1 MSDWWASDPP
11 ASGGPLRVTVGGP
24 QGDAKWW
31 ENDAPVEGGLHRAA
45 GEGLASGISGLV
57 GLPGDVINL
66 KNLAVQKG
74 AKFVGDKLGLPVG
87 EPRQSM
93 LPTARGTK
101 DFIEQNV
108 LSPYTPQG
116 KAEEY
121 TRTLAE
127 FVPGAAIGP
136 GGPLA
141 RLLQVVVPA
150 VTSETAGQYTKEKSY
165 EALARLFGGLFGA
178 GVTSIATRPGSTSRA
193 IRDQLPPGITEQHV
207 NQAQQLMQDAA
218 QHGIRL
224 TWPEALSQVAQRPV
238 LTNTLRHLEASPQ
251 TEARMGEVFAGRPQA
266 VEGAVRQ
273 QADNIAPVNQQPS
286 TIGHAVGEAANDTL
300 TDVRGVINQATDPY
314 YQAAEAFRLNAQEMA
329 QVRAIPGFQEAA
341 ATVRNNPQLNRN
353 VAHLPDDSVGFLN
366 EVKKQL
372 DQSARTATLPM
383 GPQGAPNAQ
392 IGAGYTQDARAVR
405 QAAIDATGR
414 QTAPGANPYEVA
426 LNVQED
432 TRRRFLEPL
441 LQGPLGRLADS
452 DRSTRSAINAL
463 FPANPVANSADEIA
477 TAVGALAHRNP
488 RAARDLVRAHIETT
502 FNESAQALQSGAN
515 QAGGAKFRATLVGN
529 PQQAANLEAAVRA
542 LPHGDQVWAGF
553 NRLLDVLEATGTR
566 QNKGSLTAY
575 NDEFLRGQSGS
586 GLVGETAKGV
596 ANPLRGFQ
604 FLADRYERYRLGAN
618 LNELADI
625 LTRPDAVNQ
634 LRAIA
639 RMPVGGG
646 QARNTTIRLL
656 TAANTEAQSVNQR
669 GNQQRSPEGNR

>member
-1 MSDWWASDPP
+1 MTELVPVDHDPFAAP
-11 ASGGPLRVTVGGP
+11 SSGSPLRITVGGAEP
-24 QGDAKWW
+24 KMV
-31 ENDAPVEGGLHRAA
+31 PVDHDPFATGLVKAA
-45 GEGLASGISGLV
+45 GEGLASGVSGLV
-57 GLPGDVINL
+57 GLPGDLINL

-74 AKFVGDKLGLPVG
+74 AKFIGDRVGVEVG
-87 EPRQSM
+87 PPKQSV

-108 LSPYTPQG
+108 LSPYKPQTT
-116 KAEEY
+116 AEEY
-121 TRTLAE
+121 VRTFAE
-127 FVPGAAIGP
+127 FAPGAAVGP

-141 RLLQVVVPA
+141 RLMQVAVPA
-150 VTSETAGQYTKEKSY
+150 AASETAGQYTKGGAAEPY
-165 EALARLFGGLFGA
+165 ARLGGGLLGA
-178 GVTSIATRPGSTSRA
+178 GAASVATRPSGAARA
-193 IRDQLPPGITEQHV
+193 LRDQLPPGVTEQHV
-207 NQAQQLMQDAA
+207 QQAQQLMQEAA
-218 QHGIRL
+218 QRGIRL

-238 LTNTLRHLEASPQ
+238 LTNTMRHLEASPQ
-251 TEARMGEVFAGRPQA
+251 TEARMAEVFAGRPQA

-273 QADNIAPVNQQPS
+273 QADAIAPPNPQPS
-286 TIGHAVGEAANDTL
+286 TIGPAVGQAADDTL

-314 YQAAEAFRLNAQEMA
+314 YQAAEAFRLNAAEMA
-329 QVRAIPGFQEAA
+329 RVRAIPGFQEAA
-341 ATVRNNPQLNRN
+341 AAVRNNPQLNRY

-372 DQSARTATLPM
+372 DQSARNATAPI

-392 IGAGYTQDARAVR
+392 VAAGYTQDARAVR
-405 QAAIDATGR
+405 QAAIDSTGR

-452 DRSTRSAINAL
+452 DRTTRSAINVL
-463 FPANPVANSADEIA
+463 FPANPIANSADEIT
-477 TAVGALAHRNP
+477 TAVTALAHRNP
-488 RAARDLVRAHIETT
+488 TAARQLVRAHIEAT

-515 QAGGAKFRATLVGN
+515 QAGGAKFRAALVGN
-529 PQQAANLEAAVRA
+529 RQQAENLEAAVRA
-542 LPHGDQVWAGF
+542 LPHGDQVWTGF

-566 QNKGSLTAY
+566 QNVGSRTAY
-575 NDEFLRGQSGS
+575 NAASLKDQATSGI
-586 GLVGETAKGV
+586 VGETAKGF
-596 ANPLRGFQ
+596 ANPFGRGAQ
-604 FLADRYERYRLGAN
+604 FIADRYERYRLGAN

-656 TAANTEAQSVNQR
+656 TAANTETQAVNQR
-669 GNQQRSPEGNR
+669 GQQ